1 MSSPIEIDQ
10 VQESGGIPGNPPVTT
25 ERRYGFSQIG
35 CAAAVILI
43 IAAGGVGAAL
53 IVGVTDAG
61 ILLAVILPVLG
72 FATALAS
79 LFLWW
84 QNKRAI
90 RQRKAAADEWVST
103 TYAGQQAQATSRLSD
118 TSRNSNSSGWFRRFS
133 QRTSTQSTPPPGYQS
148 VVGAS

>member
-103 TYAGQQAQATSRLSD
+103 TYAGQAQATSRLSD